1 MGRIVGKVGKVA
13 AVCFSKNKGVKK
25 QNIKK
30 GKLIEGFG
38 LEGDAHGGDWHRQ
51 ISLLAIESI
60 RKMKDKGLDV
70 APGDFAENITTR
82 GIELKSLPVGKRLY
96 VGNRI
101 ILEITQIGKT
111 CHTGC
116 AIFQQVGQCIMPK
129 EGIFAKVL
137 TGGEISV
144 DDEISV
150 GTEHESSR

>member
-1 MGRIVGKVGKVA
+1 MGKVV

-25 QNIKK
+25 QNIRT
-30 GKLIEGFG
+30 GKLIEDFG
-38 LEGDAHGGDWHRQ
+38 LEGDAHGGNWHRQ
-51 ISLLAIESI
+51 ISLLAMESI
-60 RKMKDKGLDV
+60 QKMKDKGLDV
-70 APGDFAENITTR
+70 GAGDFAENITTR
-82 GIELKSLPVGKRLY
+82 GIELKSLPVGEKLCI
-96 VGNRI
+96 GNRI
-101 ILEITQIGKT
+101 ILEVTQIGKT

-150 GTEHESSR
+150 EMEHESGG

>member
-1 MGRIVGKVGKVA
+1 MGKVA

-25 QNIKK
+25 QNIRT
-30 GKLIEGFG
+30 GKLIEDFG
-38 LEGDAHGGDWHRQ
+38 LEGDAHGGNWHRQ
-51 ISLLAIESI
+51 VSLLALESI
-60 RKMKDKGLDV
+60 QKMKDKGLDV
-70 APGDFAENITTR
+70 GAGDFAENITTR
-82 GIELKSLPVGKRLY
+82 GIELKSLPVGEKLCI
-96 VGNRI
+96 GNRI
-101 ILEITQIGKT
+101 ILEVTQIGKT

-150 GTEHESSR
+150 EMEHESGG